1 MISSLRSIT
10 IAVALATAIT
20 LHAATT
26 HYVTPNGAG
35 AQDGTSWVNAF
46 GNLQEAIDV
55 SDSGDVIY
63 LQSGV
68 YTAGQ
73 PDTAELS
80 QYLITD
86 KDNLTISGGYAGS
99 GNPGNRD
106 GGSTILQRD
115 PASTRRIIN
124 ANGSSLTLN
133 TITIDDGK
141 LIVKGSQG
149 AGLRLANCNVTLT
162 NCIIRNNSMTATN
175 AASYYG
181 GGIYASSGA
190 LQIMAHQGLWG
201 DFSLNSQRIHG
212 ESAEVKEDI
221 GFKAFAVAVAAG
233 LLYE

>member
-141 LIVKGSQG
+141 LIVKGSQCRTSPG
-149 AGLRLANCNVTLT
+149 QLQCHPHYG
-162 NCIIRNNSMTATN
+162 IIRNNSMTATN
-175 AASYYG
+175 AVSYYG

-190 LQIMAHQGLWG
+190 C
-201 DFSLNSQRIHG
+201 
-212 ESAEVKEDI
+212 K
-221 GFKAFAVAVAAG
+221 
-233 LLYE
+233 